1 MNREPIFL
9 GGAPSVGFGE
19 QLVPEPARE
28 KRELPPLELR
38 TAYTVKGLGIG
49 AGGLVGYMLGGP
61 LGMVGLGF
69 AGWMAGNHAAIVAER
84 KYGSG

>member
-1 MNREPIFL
+1 MMRNGKPVI
-9 GGAPSVGFGE
+9 GFGE
-19 QLVPEPARE
+19 
-28 KRELPPLELR
+28 ELERIPPLELR

-69 AGWMAGNHAAIVAER
+69 AGWALGNHMAVKAER
-84 KYGSG
+84 EYGRRA